1 MLQPKLLGCIG
12 NQILL
17 PMVLRG
23 ARFNSRARA
32 PLSKELLLGV
42 FTEREIGK
50 VQQIKTSRF
59 NWPFTQAFS
68 GLWRH
73 ACVAYLVEIL
83 EINAWNC
90 IRYVWKLKS

>member
-1 MLQPKLLGCIG
+1 
-12 NQILL
+12 
-17 PMVLRG
+17 MVLRY
-23 ARFNSRARA
+23 ARFNSRAGA
-32 PLSKELLLGV
+32 PLSKELLLGI
-42 FTEREIGK
+42 FTEREISK

-59 NWPFTQAFS
+59 NWPFTQAFL

-83 EINAWNC
+83 EINARNC

>member
-1 MLQPKLLGCIG
+1 
-12 NQILL
+12 
-17 PMVLRG
+17 MVLRC
-23 ARFNSRARA
+23 ARFNSPAGA

-42 FTEREIGK
+42 FAERENSK

-59 NWPFTQAFS
+59 NWPFTQAFL

-73 ACVAYLVEIL
+73 ASVAYLVEIL
-83 EINAWNC
+83 EINARNC